1 MRGDVAGMFIFF
13 VIAFLGAWQFIV
25 AAFRLNGLS
34 LTGYPD
40 RKWLSGL
47 LGGLLVAGACTWY
60 FSRPGHFASPDV
72 EGIETFIVL
81 TGGLIVA
88 TVAQAIMASVI
99 TLLRRRRSADARAPL
114 TAEDFELE
122 VAGARVTSR
131 FVPAIGKAQAGCDVL
146 LLHDFG
152 GTIADLDA
160 LAAALAQAGHC
171 ALAVEL
177 DGHGNSPREITSAS
191 MDELLDAAAA
201 ELRKRNGD
209 GPVNAVGAGFGGH
222 LAIELARRGT
232 ASRAVAIDPPAR
244 DAEGYSEINAMREST
259 PVRIVTA
266 FFKPPARGTDGKR
279 SSLSRLLHMLPPPE
293 QIPSGSVTVLGTS
306 ERWLNRPT
314 ALEAFAASIGSDSAK
329 MLVGTHSS
337 LPDSKEA
344 IEEVLAAL
352 A

>member
-13 VIAFLGAWQFIV
+13 IIAFMGAWQFIV

-47 LGGLLVAGACTWY
+47 LGGLLVAGACAWY
-60 FSRPGHFASPDV
+60 FSRPGHFAAPDV

-81 TGGLIVA
+81 TGGLVIA
-88 TVAQAIMASVI
+88 TVVQAILVSVI
-99 TLLRRRRSADARAPL
+99 TPLRQRRSGDAGAPL
-114 TAEDFELE
+114 AAEDFELE
-122 VAGARVTSR
+122 VAGALVTSR
-131 FVPAIGKAQAGCDVL
+131 FVPAVGNAQAGSDVL

-160 LAAALAQAGHC
+160 LAAALAQAGHR

-201 ELRKRNGD
+201 ELRKRTGG
-209 GPVNAVGAGFGGH
+209 GPVSAVGAGFGGN

-244 DAEGYSEINAMREST
+244 DAEGYGEINAMREST

-266 FFKPPARGTDGKR
+266 FFKPPASGTDGKR
-279 SSLSRLLHMLPPPE
+279 SSLSRLLRMLPPPE
-293 QIPSGSVTVLGTS
+293 QVPSGSVTVLGTS
-306 ERWLNRPT
+306 ERWLNRPP
-314 ALEAFAASIGSDSAK
+314 ALEAFAASIGSDSTK